1 MVLIESKHV
10 RCLIC
15 KRMKYLKEKHDK
27 VVGQPVLKANLA
39 RAHDEL
45 MHILDEIP

>member
-1 MVLIESKHV
+1 MVLIESKDV

-15 KRMKYLKEKHDK
+15 KRMKHLKKK
-27 VVGQPVLKANLA
+27 YNTIIGQPQLKSQIA
-39 RAHDEL
+39 RGHDEL